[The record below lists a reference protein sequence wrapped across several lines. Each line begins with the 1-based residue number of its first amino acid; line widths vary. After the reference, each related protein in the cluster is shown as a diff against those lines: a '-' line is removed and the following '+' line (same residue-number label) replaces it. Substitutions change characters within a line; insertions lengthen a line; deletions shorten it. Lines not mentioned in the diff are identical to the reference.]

1 MSDLVIDLK
10 NVSKHYRLFRS
21 KGWRMVDALGLPVPR
36 DAAWDFWAL
45 RDVNFS
51 LRRGERVGLIG
62 RNGAGKSTLLKLIAG
77 LIRPTSGSVR
87 VKGRV
92 TALME
97 MGTGFHPDLTGIQN
111 VRASL
116 AYLGVTGKIADKKAV
131 EIMEFAELGDFI
143 HHPFR
148 IYSAGMQA
156 RLTFTVATS
165 VEPDILI
172 VDEILGAGDAYFS
185 IKATERMKELTR
197 NGATLLLVSH
207 DLASVQMMCERAV
220 WIDRGRLQAEGDT
233 LTLCKSYM
241 SAVRQR
247 EDGRLKAA
255 EIAKVASRPSDQEAH
270 LVTGRFVTGA
280 PSAPKKRHRIRSLRL
295 LLDGRQ
301 QATVQLG
308 DARDN
313 DPGETIYLNDA
324 PGYTNWSAPKIGPD
338 STAWREFADESGR
351 YFHAPFA
358 IRLPFEL
365 ATSGVLEIEH
375 ATEAG
380 EEVRVEFTTGDT
392 YSLAG
397 TLSPSIDGAWQIE
410 RLSLPADLSPFSSPA
425 AEEKAD
431 IDISADH
438 VVDGDSYGEGDVE
451 IKNVHFFSPD
461 DDEQEE
467 RRTFI
472 CGEAAAVDI
481 EWEASKA
488 IEHCRLVLA
497 IYRMDGR
504 CAAQLVSPPSHR
516 SAGRHRDRVALLP
529 IRLGAME
536 YIVSVGIF
544 RNLRDEHRSGAEPLH
559 VLDRRFRLKVMSP
572 AARGLETGDFLHD
585 AVWHPLK

>member
-45 RDVNFS
+45 RDIDFL

-77 LIRPTSGSVR
+77 LIRPTSGAVQ

-97 MGTGFHPDLTGIQN
+97 MGTGFHPDLTGLQN
-111 VRASL
+111 VRAAL
-116 AYLGVTGKIADKKAV
+116 AYLGVTGKIADRKV
-131 EIMEFAELGDFI
+131 EEIIEFAEVGDFI

-156 RLTFTVATS
+156 RLTFSVATS

-185 IKATERMKELTR
+185 IKATERMKGLTK

-255 EIAKVASRPSDQEAH
+255 EIAKIPTALSDQESC

-280 PSAPKKRHRIRSLRL
+280 PSAPKNRHRIRSLRL
-295 LLDGRQ
+295 LIDGRE
-301 QATVQLG
+301 QASVQLG

-313 DPGETIYLNDA
+313 DPGEMIYLNDA
-324 PGYTNWSAPKIGPD
+324 PGYTNWSVPKIGPD
-338 STAWREFADESGR
+338 NTVWREFADESGR

-365 ATSGVLEIEH
+365 AASGVLEIEH
-375 ATEAG
+375 STEAG
-380 EEVRVEFTTGDT
+380 EEVRVEFTTGEN
-392 YSLAG
+392 YLLAG
-397 TLSPSIDGAWQIE
+397 TLSPSVDGAWQIE
-410 RLSLPADLSPFSSPA
+410 RLSLPSDLSPLSFVRVQ
-425 AEEKAD
+425 ETDVK
-431 IDISADH
+431 ISEDH
-438 VVDGDSYGEGDVE
+438 VVDGDSYGEGEVQID
-451 IKNVHFFSPD
+451 KVHIFSPS
-461 DDEQEE
+461 DDEQVE

-497 IYRMDGR
+497 IYRIDGR

-516 SAGRHRDRVALLP
+516 SAGRHHDRVALLP

-559 VLDRRFRLKVMSP
+559 VLDRRFRLRVMSP
-572 AARGLETGDFLHD
+572 AGQGLETGDFLHD
-585 AVWHPLK
+585 AVWHSLK